1 MRYIVR
7 LSLLLL
13 LSHSHVWSS
22 ELSDVVTTLRESI
35 VELRVVHIDTAGR
48 GTEGFVSGVM
58 VDSTGLILTTA
69 IEPDSRVEIRHSRVE
84 ILPGGGF
91 GVAVELLGTS
101 DVFKISV
108 LRTAA
113 AAGRGHV
120 EIASAPAIG
129 SDVLAVGHIR
139 RSPSEAG
146 YFAVSRGIVSS
157 DQALVDDASIP
168 GYHLATDIQASYQQ
182 HLLFDARGRL
192 VSVRGLFDTTPGKAT
207 GSAYYPVASMP
218 AWIRESLSA
227 GESPAHGGS
236 IGVQLD
242 GPLRLYVGAVLNP
255 DLEQAGLKPGFQ
267 LLEAGNEVLRG
278 YPDLKRIVMGARIGE
293 SLRIL
298 ARQESRVIEVQAMV
312 GAKADYVSAPK

>member
-113 AAGRGHV
+113 AAGFALIRSWGIT
-120 EIASAPAIG
+120 ESISTELIRSRIA
-129 SDVLAVGHIR
+129 
-139 RSPSEAG
+139 RSM
-146 YFAVSRGIVSS
+146 R
-157 DQALVDDASIP
+157 
-168 GYHLATDIQASYQQ
+168 
-182 HLLFDARGRL
+182 
-192 VSVRGLFDTTPGKAT
+192 
-207 GSAYYPVASMP
+207 
-218 AWIRESLSA
+218 
-227 GESPAHGGS
+227 
-236 IGVQLD
+236 
-242 GPLRLYVGAVLNP
+242 
-255 DLEQAGLKPGFQ
+255 
-267 LLEAGNEVLRG
+267 
-278 YPDLKRIVMGARIGE
+278 KRPTR
-293 SLRIL
+293 
-298 ARQESRVIEVQAMV
+298 
-312 GAKADYVSAPK
+312 Y